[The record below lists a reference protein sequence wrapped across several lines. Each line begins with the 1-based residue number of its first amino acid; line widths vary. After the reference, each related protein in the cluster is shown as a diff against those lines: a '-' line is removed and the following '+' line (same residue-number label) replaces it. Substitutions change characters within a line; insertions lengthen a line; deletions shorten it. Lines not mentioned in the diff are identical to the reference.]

1 MKPVPLRLKKDQE
14 RRLLAGHAW
23 VYSNEV
29 DTDAT
34 PLKDMEPGQPVEL
47 IAQRGRWLGHG
58 YVNPH
63 SLICARL
70 VSRRRGQPLGAAL
83 LAHRIHAALALRERL
98 YAAPFYRLVHGEGD
112 GLPGLVVDRY
122 GDLLAVQITTAGM
135 ERQRPLVLAALEQ
148 VLRPTRIVLR
158 NDTPVRE
165 LEGLPQQVDWVL
177 GDDPGEI
184 ELGEGA
190 VRFGV
195 SPGGGQKTGWFFD
208 QADNRLAQ
216 HRFGTARRVLDVCC
230 YLGAWG
236 LQAAAAGAESVTF
249 VDSAESALARVTA
262 NAERN
267 GLGQGLT
274 GRIETLHGDAFE
286 VQRALRDDGASF
298 ERVILD
304 PPAFIKRRKD
314 EREGARAYERLN
326 RLGLALLAPGGLLI
340 TSSCSF
346 HFGRDAFL
354 HAVQSAARR
363 SEQDLQLLLA
373 GAQGPD
379 HPVHPAIA
387 ETAYLKTLFLRALPH
402 D

>member
-1 MKPVPLRLKKDQE
+1 MQPVPLRLKKDQE

-34 PLKDMEPGQPVEL
+34 PIKELEPGLPVEL
-47 IAQRGRWLGHG
+47 IAHRGRWLGHG

-70 VSRRRGQPLGAAL
+70 VSRRRAQPLGAAL
-83 LAHRIHAALALRERL
+83 LTQRIHAALELRQRL
-98 YAAPFYRLVHGEGD
+98 YRAPFYRLVHGEGD

-122 GDLLAVQITTAGM
+122 GDLLAVQLSTAGM
-135 ERQRPLVLAALEQ
+135 DHLRPLVLSALEQ
-148 VLRPTRIVLR
+148 VLRPSRIVLR

-165 LEGLPQQVDWVL
+165 LEGLQQGVEWVL
-177 GDDPGEI
+177 GDDPGEL
-184 ELGEGA
+184 ELTEGG
-190 VRFGV
+190 VRYAV
-195 SPGGGQKTGWFFD
+195 SPGSGQKTGWFFD
-208 QADNRLAQ
+208 QTDNRLAQ
-216 HRFGTARRVLDVCC
+216 QRFGNARRVLDVCC

-236 LQAAAAGAESVTF
+236 LQAAAAGAEHVTF
-249 VDSAESALARVTA
+249 VDSADSALAQVAA
-262 NAERN
+262 NAARN
-267 GLGQGLT
+267 GLAE
-274 GRIETLHGDAFE
+274 RIDTLHGDAFE
-286 VQRALRDDGASF
+286 VLRALRDDGARF
-298 ERVILD
+298 DRIILD

-314 EREGARAYERLN
+314 EREGTRAYQRLN
-326 RLGLALLAPGGLLI
+326 RLGLTLLEPGGLLI

-346 HFGRDAFL
+346 HLSRDAFL

-363 SEQDLQLLLA
+363 NEQDLQLLIA

-387 ETAYLKTLFLRALPH
+387 ETAYLKTFFLRALP
-402 D
+402 DV

>member
-148 VLRPTRIVLR
+148 VLRPQRIVLR
-158 NDTPVRE
+158 NDTPMRE
-165 LEGLPQQVDWVL
+165 LEGLDQRVDWVL
-177 GDDPGEI
+177 GDDPGDL
-184 ELGEGA
+184 ELTEGG
-190 VRFGV
+190 VRFAV
-195 SPGGGQKTGWFFD
+195 APGSGQKTGWFFD

-216 HRFGTARRVLDVCC
+216 HRFGRAGRVLDVCC

-236 LQAAAAGAESVTF
+236 LQAAASGAESVTF
-249 VDSAESALARVTA
+249 VDSADAALARVA
-262 NAERN
+262 DNAERN
-267 GLGQGLT
+267 GVSE
-274 GRIETLHGDAFE
+274 RVDMLHGDAFE
-286 VQRALRDDGASF
+286 VLRALREDGARF
-298 ERVILD
+298 DRVILD

-314 EREGARAYERLN
+314 EREGTSAYARLN
-326 RLGLALLAPGGLLI
+326 RLGLGLLQPGGLLI

-346 HFGRDAFL
+346 HMGRDAFL
-354 HAVQSAARR
+354 RTVQAAARR
-363 SEQDLQLLLA
+363 TEQELQLLLA
-373 GAQGPD
+373 GGQGPD

-387 ETAYLKTLFLRALPH
+387 ETAYLKTFFLRALPH
-402 D
+402 G